1 LLGKSGKGAKFGTPK
16 SSKASETYSQMVES
30 QDVLLV
36 AEDALDEDW
45 SFATLGDQNSM
56 SISF

>member
-1 LLGKSGKGAKFGTPK
+1 
-16 SSKASETYSQMVES
+16 MVES